1 MWVAI
6 TLYKKILFYL
16 MLAGSMTRLTAS
28 ALLAL
33 LGKINLPVLLVVLS
47 LLVAG
52 LGIFTVVK
60 AFWGKITLTNLVVY
74 HLVAG
79 AATVLSFILLHF
91 YMVDIS
97 LIETLITGSVLSL
110 LLSATVLLLTFRK
123 RRYVTVRQKKEKQL
137 AERQIQLAARE
148 N

>member
-28 ALLAL
+28 ALLAMM
-33 LGKINLPVLLVVLS
+33 GKINLPVLLVVLS

-52 LGIFTVVK
+52 LGIFTVAK

-110 LLSATVLLLTFRK
+110 LFSATVLLLTFRK
-123 RRYVTVRQKKEKQL
+123 KRYITVRQKKEKQL
-137 AERQIQLAARE
+137 AERQIQLAAKE

>member
-1 MWVAI
+1 M
-6 TLYKKILFYL
+6 YKKILFYL

-28 ALLAL
+28 ALLAM

-52 LGIFTVVK
+52 LGIFTVAK

>member
-28 ALLAL
+28 ALLAM

-123 RRYVTVRQKKEKQL
+123 RRYITVRQKKEKQL

>member
-28 ALLAL
+28 ALLAM

-79 AATVLSFILLHF
+79 AATALSFILLHF

>member
-1 MWVAI
+1 M
-6 TLYKKILFYL
+6 YKKILFYL

-28 ALLAL
+28 ALLAM

-52 LGIFTVVK
+52 LGIFTVAK

-97 LIETLITGSVLSL
+97 LIETLITGSILSL

>member
-1 MWVAI
+1 VAI
-6 TLYKKILFYL
+6 KLYKKILFYL

-28 ALLAL
+28 ALLAM

>member
-1 MWVAI
+1 M
-6 TLYKKILFYL
+6 YKKILFYL

-28 ALLAL
+28 ALLAM

-52 LGIFTVVK
+52 LGVFTVVK

>member
-1 MWVAI
+1 M
-6 TLYKKILFYL
+6 YKKILFYL

-28 ALLAL
+28 ALLAM
-33 LGKINLPVLLVVLS
+33 LGKINLPVLLVLLS

>member
-16 MLAGSMTRLTAS
+16 MLAGSMIRLTAS
-28 ALLAL
+28 ALLAM

>member
-1 MWVAI
+1 
-6 TLYKKILFYL
+6 

>member
-1 MWVAI
+1 M
-6 TLYKKILFYL
+6 YKKILFYL

-28 ALLAL
+28 ALLAMM
-33 LGKINLPVLLVVLS
+33 GKINLPVLLVVLS

-52 LGIFTVVK
+52 LGIFTVAK

-110 LLSATVLLLTFRK
+110 LFSATVLLLTFRK
-123 RRYVTVRQKKEKQL
+123 KRYITVRQKKEKQL
-137 AERQIQLAARE
+137 AERQIQLAAKE

>member
-1 MWVAI
+1 M
-6 TLYKKILFYL
+6 YKKILFYL

-28 ALLAL
+28 ALLAM

-52 LGIFTVVK
+52 LGIFTVAK

-110 LLSATVLLLTFRK
+110 LFSATVLLLTFRK
-123 RRYVTVRQKKEKQL
+123 KRYITVRQKKEKQL
-137 AERQIQLAARE
+137 AERQIQLAAKE

>member
-28 ALLAL
+28 ALLAM
-33 LGKINLPVLLVVLS
+33 LGKINLPVLLVLLS

-60 AFWGKITLTNLVVY
+60 ALWGKITLTNLVVY

>member
-1 MWVAI
+1 
-6 TLYKKILFYL
+6 

-28 ALLAL
+28 ALLAMM
-33 LGKINLPVLLVVLS
+33 GKINLPVLLVVLS

-52 LGIFTVVK
+52 LGIFTVAK

-110 LLSATVLLLTFRK
+110 LFSATVLLLTFRK
-123 RRYVTVRQKKEKQL
+123 KRYITVRQKKEKQL
-137 AERQIQLAARE
+137 AERQIQLAAKE

>member
-1 MWVAI
+1 M
-6 TLYKKILFYL
+6 YKKILFYL

-28 ALLAL
+28 ALLAM

-123 RRYVTVRQKKEKQL
+123 RRYITVRQKKEKQL

>member
-1 MWVAI
+1 
-6 TLYKKILFYL
+6 

-28 ALLAL
+28 ALLAM

-52 LGIFTVVK
+52 LGIFTVAK

-110 LLSATVLLLTFRK
+110 LLSATVLLLS
-123 RRYVTVRQKKEKQL
+123 L
-137 AERQIQLAARE
+137 IHI
-148 N
+148 

>member
-28 ALLAL
+28 ALLAM
-33 LGKINLPVLLVVLS
+33 LGKINLPVLLVLLS

>member
-1 MWVAI
+1 M
-6 TLYKKILFYL
+6 YKKILFYL

-28 ALLAL
+28 ALLAM

-79 AATVLSFILLHF
+79 AATALSFILLHF

>member
-1 MWVAI
+1 M
-6 TLYKKILFYL
+6 YKKILFYL

-28 ALLAL
+28 ALLAM

>member
-28 ALLAL
+28 ALLAM